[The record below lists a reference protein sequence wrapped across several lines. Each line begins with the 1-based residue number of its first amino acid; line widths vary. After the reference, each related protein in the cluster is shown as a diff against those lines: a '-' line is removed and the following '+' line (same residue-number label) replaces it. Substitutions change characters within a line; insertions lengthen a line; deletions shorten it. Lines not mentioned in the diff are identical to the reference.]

1 MVESGLEAVQR
12 SGDSHV
18 PHRNTDP
25 GLPGSGIVATKLGN
39 DGPKSV
45 KIPIL
50 LDMPGLAAFLLAN
63 CTLAAGAAPSGRFLA
78 FTHQSVGFHE
88 RFPYPA
94 RHDRPVLP

>member
-1 MVESGLEAVQR
+1 MVAVRFRSGSEAVQR
-12 SGDSHV
+12 SG
-18 PHRNTDP
+18 NTCGP
-25 GLPGSGIVATKLGN
+25 TGIGIMAAKLERT
-39 DGPKSV
+39 GPKSV

-50 LDMPGLAAFLLAN
+50 LDMPGLAAFPVAN

-94 RHDRPVLP
+94 RHDRPLLP